1 MSIYVSPAS
10 SIQNSDITVIL
21 FSPACT
27 LTTRALHQ
35 APCHRDR
42 AISKHHS
49 SRHQMPYLVP
59 TGISHTTSRP
69 SSKAHRPCAPP
80 YSKVQTHILPHAPSH
95 LACISSK
102 HHATGLTHLPVIL
115 WLRGHAAYNKPSPAH
130 PRYRTTHTYAQT
142 PVSLAHRIWSKSPS
156 ATPTPTPKPHHSPA
170 RPRARTQAQRSAAR
184 NVAVS
189 EGVDA
194 GFRWTVVVWSSS
206 SSSSTTSSSGCLGW
220 LLRSR
225 ACVRR
230 AIRKGGRARA
240 LSGHLGLRVQEVVWV
255 GLGCTVVLGRVSRGR
270 GEGGEAIGY
279 LIGGKGRG
287 GEEGELRA
295 GWRWR
300 MRLANGE

>member
-1 MSIYVSPAS
+1 MHRTRHRATTIARSARINYPRPRQHLQVPHTSHTPNNQHRAS
-10 SIQNSDITVIL
+10 SLRTLHIVKFKPT
-21 FSPACT
+21 FS
-27 LTTRALHQ
+27 
-35 APCHRDR
+35 
-42 AISKHHS
+42 
-49 SRHQMPYLVP
+49 
-59 TGISHTTSRP
+59 
-69 SSKAHRPCAPP
+69 
-80 YSKVQTHILPHAPSH
+80 PHAPSH

-142 PVSLAHRIWSKSPS
+142 PVSLAHRISSKSPS
-156 ATPTPTPKPHHSPA
+156 ATPTPTPKPHHAPA
-170 RPRARTQAQRSAAR
+170 RARARTQAQRSAAR

-240 LSGHLGLRVQEVVWV
+240 VRASGSKGAGGGV
-255 GLGCTVVLGRVSRGR
+255 GGASMYSSARAGQPRARRGR
-270 GEGGEAIGY
+270 RGDWVSYRREGEGR
-279 LIGGKGRG
+279 GGKG
-287 GEEGELRA
+287 A
-295 GWRWR
+295 PGW
-300 MRLANGE
+300 LALADAVG